1 MRSWEAGSSRPNPSQ
16 PNATQLEC
24 FAVAGRWC
32 VCVPTGLE
40 LNFVWYTYSLG
51 LLFFVDLVV
60 GLDVGMV
67 DRAREGGK
75 ERLLR
80 WHHGML
86 EFSFARNSPSPPPV
100 PLSFVLFFTF
110 SFPMCASLLFFCT
123 TKPQDM
129 AAPLTAVAVW
139 AWSAL
144 CSSIWV
150 WTTLGRRQCSPE
162 IPAVAL
168 RRFWLRLLCCS
179 SSSALT
185 VVSPC
190 CSHRYNSTSASARGG
205 VSPVRYIC
213 DATGAHEN
221 VHGGAY
227 FRAYCYPARCFEGC
241 PRRNAWQLE

>member
-110 SFPMCASLLFFCT
+110 SFPMCASLLFFLY
-123 TKPQDM
+123 DE
-129 AAPLTAVAVW
+129 TARHG
-139 AWSAL
+139 
-144 CSSIWV
+144 CPPH
-150 WTTLGRRQCSPE
+150 GG
-162 IPAVAL
+162 
-168 RRFWLRLLCCS
+168 
-179 SSSALT
+179 
-185 VVSPC
+185 
-190 CSHRYNSTSASARGG
+190 GG
-205 VSPVRYIC
+205 VGLERIVFLYLGLDNIRKASMFPR
-213 DATGAHEN
+213 D
-221 VHGGAY
+221 
-227 FRAYCYPARCFEGC
+227 PSRCT
-241 PRRNAWQLE
+241 P